1 MTDDFPKNRGGWSG
15 PGRTAATR
23 LGGEGDGAWLRQ
35 RRFGAEAR
43 NKGGHLTVKV
53 DQPPTRLGVFASLG
67 VEDTATVVRSSTTAR
82 GAFGSTTAATASALF
97 LDQLFARGDGS
108 AYTISTVTP
117 GADAT
122 SVFGPNNE
130 TASIGSYIITPGG
143 TANNRP
149 AVVVQAAASD
159 NAGSGRAIELFPTTG
174 ARYGGTYE
182 HAIAFGAIDTDGQ
195 HTVMVRFDS
204 GTSVRTV
211 VAAKVPGQI
220 IFPLAFDRVGPGAFL
235 GLAGTYLWDDTPPVW
250 YDQTAAP
257 GLFFFGTLNNGA
269 TWFTFPPAA
278 LTTHE
283 NAQYTACANS
293 GGSHLTTYNQ
303 SMNVMGAYIVPVS
316 GNRAVVYARLGSPD
330 LIPVVGGRYTN
341 SRVRVG
347 LADLVAQ
354 TVQLID
360 TVYEPPFIGT
370 NFNYNTRTFWRWE
383 RGAFIA
389 PGRGVVLLYN
399 DVDDAASAQTSFPQ
413 VRYTEFG
420 TSYLVQGN
428 MNLTARQA
436 GTLLSISTSQMFMPV
451 FIDGEHALYQ
461 SANRGVAWE
470 RRGTISTTATEPAPS
485 SSQRT
490 GPRSFNNLVW
500 LRDNGA
506 FKNATPA
513 APWVSDDR
521 ITPP

>member
-23 LGGEGDGAWLRQ
+23 LGGEGDEAWLRQ

-43 NKGGHLTVKV
+43 NKGGHLTVKL
-53 DQPPTRLGVFASLG
+53 DQPTHIGVFASLG

-82 GAFGSTTAATASALF
+82 GTFGSTTAATASALF
-97 LDQLFARGDGS
+97 LDQLFARGNGS

-159 NAGSGRAIELFPTTG
+159 NVGSGRAIELYPTTG
-174 ARYGGTYE
+174 ARYGSTYE

-204 GTSVRTV
+204 GTGVRTV

-235 GLAGTYLWDDTPPVW
+235 GLAGTYLWEDTPPGW

-269 TWFTFPPAA
+269 SWFTFPPAA
-278 LTTHE
+278 LTAHE
-283 NAQYTACANS
+283 NTQYTACAA
-293 GGSHLTTYNQ
+293 GGATYLTTYNQ

-316 GNRAVVYARLGSPD
+316 GNRAIVYARLGSPD
-330 LIPVVGGRYTN
+330 LIPEVGGRYTN

-360 TVYEPPFIGT
+360 TVYEPPYIGISYG
-370 NFNYNTRTFWRWE
+370 YNERSFWRWE
-383 RGAFIA
+383 RGACIA
-389 PGRGVVLLYN
+389 PGGGALLFFN
-399 DVDDAASAQTSFPQ
+399 DADNAVAARAGFPQ

-428 MNLTARQA
+428 MTISAGQA
-436 GTLLSISTSQMFMPV
+436 GSPLALNASQLFMPAFV
-451 FIDGEHALYQ
+451 SGEHALYQ
-461 SANRGVAWE
+461 STNRGVTWAK
-470 RRGTISTTATEPAPS
+470 RGVISATATEPAPS
-485 SSQRT
+485 STQRT
-490 GPRSFNNLVW
+490 GPRSFNNVVW
-500 LRDNGA
+500 LRDNGV

>member
-15 PGRTAATR
+15 PGRTAAKR
-23 LGGEGDGAWLRQ
+23 LGGEGDESWLRQ

-43 NKGGHLTVKV
+43 NKGGHLTVKLE
-53 DQPPTRLGVFASLG
+53 QPTRVGIFASLG
-67 VEDTATVVRSSTTAR
+67 VEGSSTVMRRSATAR
-82 GAFGSTTAATASALF
+82 GEFGTALPATASALF
-97 LDQLFARGDGS
+97 LDQLFARGDNT

-122 SVFGPNNE
+122 SVFGNHNE
-130 TASIGSYIITPGG
+130 TASIGSYIIAPDG
-143 TANNRP
+143 TMTVRP
-149 AVVVQAAASD
+149 AIVHQGAASD
-159 NAGSGRAIELFPTTG
+159 NAGGGRAVEVYPTTG
-174 ARYGGTYE
+174 ARYAGVYS
-182 HAIAFGAIDTDGQ
+182 HAVAFGAIDTDGQ
-195 HTVMVRFDS
+195 HTVKVRFDS

-235 GLAGTYLWDDTPPVW
+235 GLAGTYLWNDTPPVW
-250 YDQTAAP
+250 YDQTEAP
-257 GLFFFGTLNNGA
+257 GLFFFGTLNNGD
-269 TWFTFPPAA
+269 TWFIFPPAA

-283 NAQYTACANS
+283 NTQYTACANS
-293 GGSHLTTYNQ
+293 GISHLTTYNQ
-303 SMNVMGAYIVPVS
+303 SMNVMGAYIVPIA

-330 LIPVVGGRYTN
+330 LIPEVGGRYTN
-341 SRVRVG
+341 SRIRVG

-370 NFNYNTRTFWRWE
+370 NFNYNERTFWRWE

-389 PGRGVVLLYN
+389 PGGAVLIFN
-399 DVDDAASAQTSFPQ
+399 DADNAAAAQASFPQ
-413 VRYTEFG
+413 VRFTEFG

-428 MNLTARQA
+428 MNITAQQA
-436 GTLLSISTSQMFMPV
+436 GTPFALNASQMFMPAFV
-451 FIDGEHALYQ
+451 SGEHALYQ
-461 SANRGVAWE
+461 STNRGVTWE
-470 RRGTISTTATEPAPS
+470 RRATISTSATEPAPS
-485 SSQRT
+485 STQRT
-490 GPRSFNNLVW
+490 GPRSFNNVVW

-506 FKNATPA
+506 AKNATPA

>member
-23 LGGEGDGAWLRQ
+23 LGGEGDEAWLRQ
-35 RRFGAEAR
+35 WRFGAEAR
-43 NKGGHLTVKV
+43 NKGGHLTVKL
-53 DQPPTRLGVFASLG
+53 DQSTRIGVFASLG

-143 TANNRP
+143 TANVRP
-149 AVVVQAAASD
+149 PVVVQAAAFD
-159 NAGSGRAIELFPTTG
+159 NTGFGGRAVEIWPVAG
-174 ARYGGTYE
+174 ARYASKYE

-195 HTVMVRFDS
+195 HVVKVRFDD
-204 GTSVRTV
+204 GTNIRTV
-211 VAAKVPGQI
+211 IAAKVPGQI
-220 IFPLAFDRVGPGAFL
+220 IYPLAFDRVGPGAFL
-235 GLAGTYLWDDTPPVW
+235 GMGGTALWNTTPPIW

-257 GLFFFGTLNNGA
+257 GLFFFGTLDNGA
-269 TWFTFPPAA
+269 TWFIFPPAA
-278 LTTHE
+278 LTAYE
-283 NAQYTACANS
+283 NTQYTACANS
-293 GGSHLTTYNQ
+293 GGSHILTYNQ
-303 SMNVMGAYIVPVS
+303 SMYQMGAYIVPIS
-316 GNRAVVYARLGSPD
+316 ANRALVYARLGSPD

-360 TVYEPPFIGT
+360 TVYDPPYIGI
-370 NFNYNTRTFWRWE
+370 NYNYNERSYWRWE
-383 RGAFIA
+383 RGAIIA
-389 PGRGVVLLYN
+389 PGGGALLFFN
-399 DVDDAASAQTSFPQ
+399 DADDAAAAQASSPQ
-413 VRYTEFG
+413 VRYTDNG
-420 TSYLVQGN
+420 LTYSVQGN
-428 MNLTARQA
+428 MSIPAQQA
-436 GTLLSISTSQMFMPV
+436 GTPFALNRTQLFMPA
-451 FIDGEHALYQ
+451 FIGGEHGLYQ
-461 SANRGVAWE
+461 STDRGVTWE